1 MALVGSRAIVV
12 GLALV
17 AGACGAH
24 DSTDSPTDATSPSI
38 PVTSTVVGSA
48 PTVAATSVVPSI
60 APTEAHEAVAVSQ
73 ALESAKVRWSEA
85 GIASYRLTVAEDGNY
100 WSQGCRWITV
110 ISDGVLTVTE
120 VDPSSTSS
128 GCDPVDWTVEQLHE
142 MIAGWLEAVDEF
154 AGPEFGE
161 HTIAVQFDD
170 LGVPVAMEF
179 DLANGND
186 EESSMRVT
194 LTRITED

>member
-1 MALVGSRAIVV
+1 MPA
-12 GLALV
+12 
-17 AGACGAH
+17 
-24 DSTDSPTDATSPSI
+24 SPSI
-38 PVTSTVVGSA
+38 AVTSTVVGSA

-60 APTEAHEAVAVSQ
+60 APMEAHETVAVSH

-85 GIASYRLTVAEDGNY
+85 GIASYRLTVAEDRNT

-110 ISDGVLTVTE
+110 ISDGAVTAGE
-120 VDPSSTSS
+120 VDPSTSS
-128 GCDPVDWTVEQLHE
+128 ECHPVDWTVEQLHE

-194 LTRITED
+194 LTRFAED